1 MSGPP
6 PTPTVLR
13 LMRGN
18 PGKRPI
24 RPEPQPPRT
33 AEPPEPPS
41 FLVGH
46 AADEW
51 WRVAPVLHQMGLLSQ
66 LDVAALAAYCVAYTR
81 WRQAEEALAKM
92 AEKDPVTGGMLIK
105 GALGD
110 ARVNPLARVAAN
122 AARDMVA
129 FASQFGMTAAARAR
143 IAAGPFGQPPG
154 PGKFDGL
161 LA

>member
-1 MSGPP
+1 
-6 PTPTVLR
+6 
-13 LMRGN
+13 
-18 PGKRPI
+18 
-24 RPEPQPPRT
+24 
-33 AEPPEPPS
+33 
-41 FLVGH
+41 
-46 AADEW
+46 
-51 WRVAPVLHQMGLLSQ
+51 MGLLSQ

>member
-6 PTPTVLR
+6 PVPTNLR
-13 LMRGN
+13 ILRGN
-18 PGKRPI
+18 PSKRPI

-41 FLVGH
+41 FLTGV

-51 WRVAPVLHQMGLLSQ
+51 WRAAPTLHRLGLLTV
-66 LDVAALAAYCVAYTR
+66 LDVAAFAAYCQAYKR
-81 WRQAEEALAKM
+81 WRTAEEALAKM

-105 GALGD
+105 GSLGD

-122 AARDMVA
+122 AASDMVS
-129 FASQFGMTAAARAR
+129 FAAQFGMTAAARAR

-154 PGKFDGL
+154 GGKFDGL